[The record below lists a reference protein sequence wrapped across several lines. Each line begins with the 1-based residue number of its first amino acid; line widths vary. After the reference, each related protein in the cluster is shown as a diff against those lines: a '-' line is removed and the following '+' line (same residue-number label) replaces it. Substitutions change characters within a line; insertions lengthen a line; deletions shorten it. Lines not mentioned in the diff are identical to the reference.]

1 MLRQI
6 AARATSCVRVSD
18 MVGRWGGEEFVVL
31 APHADRDGLN
41 VLGDRIRYAI
51 RSQLM
56 KVDGAELLVTVSAG
70 GALSRFEDGAS
81 SLLGR
86 ADAALYTAKNT
97 GRDRTIIA
105 EDVPRRRGRQRR
117 SPT

>member
-1 MLRQI
+1 
-6 AARATSCVRVSD
+6 
-18 MVGRWGGEEFVVL
+18 
-31 APHADRDGLN
+31 
-41 VLGDRIRYAI
+41 
-51 RSQLM
+51 M

-105 EDVPRRRGRQRR
+105 EDVLAPERWTV
-117 SPT
+117 SADHNLSTAILLAVT